1 MARPALVILDR
12 DGVINFDSPNYILS
26 PDDWRPIPG
35 SLEAIAR
42 LGRAGIAVAIA
53 SNQSALGRGMLDA
66 HTFDAIHARMMAA
79 IAAAGGRIAHVA
91 YCPHAPDHGCDCR
104 KPRPGLVLACL
115 EAVGLRGAAHR
126 ACMIGDSV
134 RDVGAAYAAGVPAML
149 VRTGYGD
156 AAHILREAQRLQP
169 DIRAYHDLA
178 AAVDALLEE

>member
-1 MARPALVILDR
+1 MRPELVILDR
-12 DGVINFDSPNYILS
+12 DGVINFDSPDYILHE
-26 PDDWRPIPG
+26 DDWRPIPG
-35 SLEAIAR
+35 SLAAIAR
-42 LGRAGIAVAIA
+42 LKAVGVKVAIA
-53 SNQSALGRGMLDA
+53 SNQSALGRGMIDEQRFA
-66 HTFDAIHARMMAA
+66 AIHAKMMAA
-79 IAAAGGRIAHVA
+79 VAAAGGSIDHVA
-91 YCPHAPDHGCDCR
+91 YCPHGPDHGCDCR

-115 EAVGLRGAAHR
+115 QAVGLQGAAHR

-134 RDVGAAYAAGVPAML
+134 RDVGAARAAGVPAML